1 MEEVSIEKIVAAY
14 VKIRDAKDVLT
25 SEYNSKVAELDEQMT
40 VLKHKLVEVSK
51 QTGVTSFKTPF
62 GTAYRTLKTRYWT
75 NDWDSFY
82 SFVRNNDAMQL
93 LARCIHQSNIK
104 EFLESNPEVHPPGL
118 NVDSEYEITIRRSK

>member
-1 MEEVSIEKIVAAY
+1 MEEISIEKIVAAY

-93 LARCIHQSNIK
+93 LERRIHQSNIK

>member
-93 LARCIHQSNIK
+93 LERRIHQSNIK